1 MVLVLFSSIQKWKP
15 VQQTRKT
22 TMLVG
27 LNLILSRATITKQV
41 QLQADVSVGAAKTEA
56 IV

>member
-1 MVLVLFSSIQKWKP
+1 
-15 VQQTRKT
+15 
-22 TMLVG
+22 MLVG

-41 QLQADVSVGAAKTEA
+41 QLQADVSVGAAKTEE